1 MSSATI
7 IRQLSNGSGEMFD
20 YTWIE
25 DVDKGSRV
33 WESKKAGLLM
43 QGVRKKRTICRPALI
58 FRKFASIKNEALHAT

>member
-1 MSSATI
+1 
-7 IRQLSNGSGEMFD
+7 MFD

-43 QGVRKKRTICRPALI
+43 QGVRV
-58 FRKFASIKNEALHAT
+58 RKEQSAARHYFS